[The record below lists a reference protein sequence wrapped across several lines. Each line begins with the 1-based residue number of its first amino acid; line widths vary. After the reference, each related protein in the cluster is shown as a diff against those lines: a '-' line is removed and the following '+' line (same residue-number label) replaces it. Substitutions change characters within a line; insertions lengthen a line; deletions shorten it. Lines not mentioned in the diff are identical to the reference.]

1 MKYDFEE
8 LMKENMNIQET
19 PSQEL
24 KERILYQEKEELT
37 MRKKGKFIGFVPK
50 AAAVV
55 MAVALA
61 GGGIAYAGTGLWNR
75 YVAEDF
81 GVAKNDT
88 LKKDLNEKG
97 FAQQPQVAESKN
109 DQIYVTDKDITVT
122 VLQTLADEHSAYVCF
137 EVKYGDQYHVVDKGA
152 TEISDTGLAYPMPTF
167 QMDSGTELDYG
178 GGIYKI
184 KDDHTIIYDYFLMT
198 SEMKDTL
205 QNGRMNMSMSAF
217 YMDNKKCDANPTV
230 IAGNGNWD
238 LSWDLSVG
246 TEKRIYHL
254 DKTLTLD
261 KYQIVLKDLEISPL
275 SFNLTLQC
283 PDGVSLSEICAVV
296 RDRGD
301 VDVPDELDEN
311 GDVKIIRYIHTG
323 GEEGVDQI
331 MKELPKGEMLR
342 PLDNVAFCLGD
353 EEFDGL
359 GGMGMT
365 TQNNIY
371 DQFGKVLDL
380 EKLTGVRVAGK
391 YIDLKSVAYET
402 VQ

>member
-1 MKYDFEE
+1 MKYDLEE

-37 MRKKGKFIGFVPK
+37 MRNKGKFIGFVPK

-109 DQIYVTDKDITVT
+109 NQIYVTDKDITVT

-152 TEISDTGLAYPMPTF
+152 TEISDTGLAYPCPTF
-167 QMDSGTELDYG
+167 QMDSGIELDYG

-184 KDDHTIIYDYFLMT
+184 KDEHTILYNYFLTT
-198 SEMKDTL
+198 SSMKDTF
-205 QNGRMNMSMSAF
+205 QNGRMNMSMSTF
-217 YMDNKKCDANPTV
+217 FMDNK
-230 IAGNGNWD
+230 
-238 LSWDLSVG
+238 
-246 TEKRIYHL
+246 
-254 DKTLTLD
+254 
-261 KYQIVLKDLEISPL
+261 
-275 SFNLTLQC
+275 NLIGRTAWEY
-283 PDGVSLSEICAVV
+283 GE
-296 RDRGD
+296 
-301 VDVPDELDEN
+301 
-311 GDVKIIRYIHTG
+311 KIISIISLIRYWI
-323 GEEGVDQI
+323 
-331 MKELPKGEMLR
+331 LR
-342 PLDNVAFCLGD
+342 N
-353 EEFDGL
+353 
-359 GGMGMT
+359 
-365 TQNNIY
+365 
-371 DQFGKVLDL
+371 
-380 EKLTGVRVAGK
+380 
-391 YIDLKSVAYET
+391 
-402 VQ
+402 